1 MSEVT
6 RRHVTRDEDGMRLDR
21 WFRGH
26 FPQVTFAYLNKL
38 ARTGQL
44 RVDGKR
50 VKPNARLAEGQEI
63 RVPPLAFEARPV
75 DASQAEAKPLT
86 KEERQLFESMI
97 LHEDED
103 IYVLNKPAGLAV
115 QGGTKTHRH
124 VDGLLIGL
132 GVELRERPRLVHRL
146 DRETSGVLVIAKRRA
161 VAASLGKLFATRAVR
176 KIYWAGV
183 RGVPKPAQGRIDI
196 ALIKAAGP
204 NGDRV
209 RAAEANEEEAQ
220 HAVTYYSIIDKAPPV
235 MAWISLKP
243 STGRQHQ
250 LRAHMA
256 HIGHP
261 ILGDDKYGGDKDLPA
276 AITNRLH
283 LHARRIVFPLPRGG
297 TVDVTAPLP
306 PHMLETW
313 ALFGFD
319 PGRYDQGSAAE
330 ERKARRK

>member
-6 RRHVTRDEDGMRLDR
+6 RRRVVRDEDGMRLDR
-21 WFRGH
+21 WFRIH

-44 RVDGKR
+44 RVEGKR
-50 VKPNARLAEGQEI
+50 VKPNARLGEGQEI
-63 RVPPLAFEARPV
+63 RVPPLAFEARPA
-75 DASQAEAKPLT
+75 DAPSTEAKPLT
-86 KEERQLFESMI
+86 KDERKLFDSMI
-97 LHEDED
+97 LHEDKD

-124 VDGLLIGL
+124 VDGLLMGL
-132 GVELRERPRLVHRL
+132 GAELGERPRLVHRL

-161 VAASLGKLFATRAVR
+161 VAASLGKLFATRTVR

-183 RGVPKPAQGRIDI
+183 KGVPKPSQGKIDI

-204 NGDRV
+204 DGDRV
-209 RAAEANEEEAQ
+209 RVAHADEGEAQ
-220 HAVTYYSIIDKAPPV
+220 RAVTHYSIIDKAPPV
-235 MAWISLKP
+235 MAWMSLKP

-261 ILGDDKYGGDKDLPA
+261 ILGDDKYGGHEDLPA
-276 AITNRLH
+276 AIPNRLH
-283 LHARRIVFPLPRGG
+283 LHARRIVFPHPRGG

-306 PHMLETW
+306 PHMRETW

-319 PGRYDQGSAAE
+319 PQRYDEGPPSE
-330 ERKARRK
+330 DRK

>member
-6 RRHVTRDEDGMRLDR
+6 RRRVVRDEDGMRLDR
-21 WFRGH
+21 WFHIH
-26 FPQVTFAYLNKL
+26 FPQVTFAHMNKL

-44 RVDGKR
+44 RLDGKR
-50 VKPNARLAEGQEI
+50 VKLNVRLAEGQEI
-63 RVPPLAFEARPV
+63 RVPPLAFEARPA
-75 DASQAEAKPLT
+75 DAPVAKAKPLS
-86 KEERQLFESMI
+86 KEERQLFAGMVI
-97 LHEDED
+97 HEDKD
-103 IYVLNKPAGLAV
+103 IYVLNKPTGLAV
-115 QGGTKTHRH
+115 QGGTKTYRH
-124 VDGLLIGL
+124 IDGLLIGL
-132 GVELRERPRLVHRL
+132 GVERDERPRLVHRL

-161 VAASLGKLFATRAVR
+161 VAAALGKLFATRAVR

-183 RGVPKPAQGRIDI
+183 RGVPRPPQGKIDVP
-196 ALIKAAGP
+196 LIKSAGP
-204 NGDRV
+204 SGDRV
-209 RAAEANEEEAQ
+209 RAAVADEEDAQ
-220 HAVTYYSIIDKAPPV
+220 RAVTHYSVIDKAPPAI
-235 MAWISLKP
+235 AWMSLKP

-276 AITNRLH
+276 AIANRLH
-283 LHARRIVFPLPRGG
+283 LHARRIVFPHPRGG

-319 PGRYDQGSAAE
+319 PGRYDEGPASE
-330 ERKARRK
+330 ERETRKR

>member
-1 MSEVT
+1 MSEVLH
-6 RRHVTRDEDGMRLDR
+6 RRVTRDEDGMRVDR

-50 VKPNARLAEGQEI
+50 VKPNARLVEGQEI
-63 RVPPLAFEARPV
+63 RVPPLAFEARPA
-75 DASQAEAKPLT
+75 DAPQAEAKPLT
-86 KEERQLFESMI
+86 KEEKQLFASMI
-97 LHEDED
+97 LHEDKD

-132 GVELRERPRLVHRL
+132 GAELGERPRLVHRL

-161 VAASLGKLFATRAVR
+161 VAAALGKLFATRAVR

-183 RGVPKPAQGRIDI
+183 KGVPKPPQGKIDI

-204 NGDRV
+204 DGDRV
-209 RAAEANEEEAQ
+209 RAADADEEEAQ
-220 HAVTYYSIIDKAPPV
+220 RAVTHYSVIDKAPPV
-235 MAWISLKP
+235 MAWMSLKP

-283 LHARRIVFPLPRGG
+283 LHARRIMFPHPRGG

-306 PHMLETW
+306 SHMQETW

-319 PGRYDQGSAAE
+319 PGRYDEGPPSE
-330 ERKARRK
+330 EREARRK

>member
-1 MSEVT
+1 MSEVS
-6 RRHVTRDEDGMRLDR
+6 RRRVVRDEDGMRLDR
-21 WFRGH
+21 WFRIH

-44 RVDGKR
+44 RVEGRR

-63 RVPPLAFEARPV
+63 RVPPLAFEARPA
-75 DASQAEAKPLT
+75 DLPENETRPLT
-86 KEERQLFESMI
+86 KEERKLFQGMI
-97 LHEDED
+97 LHEDKD
-103 IYVLNKPAGLAV
+103 IYILNKPAGLAV

-124 VDGLLIGL
+124 VDGLLVGL
-132 GVELRERPRLVHRL
+132 GAELGERPRLVHRL
-146 DRETSGVLVIAKRRA
+146 DRDTSGVLVIAKRRA
-161 VAASLGKLFATRAVR
+161 VAASLGKLFATHAVR

-183 RGVPKPAQGRIDI
+183 KGVPRPAQGKIDV

-204 NGDRV
+204 DGDRV
-209 RAAEANEEEAQ
+209 RAAHSDEEAQ
-220 HAVTYYSIIDKAPPV
+220 RAVTHYSIIDKAPPV
-235 MAWISLKP
+235 LAWMSLKP

-261 ILGDDKYGGDKDLPA
+261 ILGDEKYGGDEGLPA

-283 LHARRIVFPLPRGG
+283 LHARRIVFPHPRGG
-297 TVDVTAPLP
+297 TVDISAPLP
-306 PHMLETW
+306 PHMRETW

-319 PGRYDQGSAAE
+319 PDRYDEGLPE
-330 ERKARRK
+330 DRK

>member
-1 MSEVT
+1 MT
-6 RRHVTRDEDGMRLDR
+6 HRRVVRDEDGMRLDR
-21 WFRGH
+21 WFRVH

-44 RVDGKR
+44 RVEGKR
-50 VKPNARLAEGQEI
+50 VKPNARLEAGQEI
-63 RVPPLAFEARPV
+63 RVPPLAFEARPA
-75 DASQAEAKPLT
+75 DAPSTEAKPLT
-86 KEERQLFESMI
+86 KDERKLFDSMI
-97 LHEDED
+97 LHEDKD

-124 VDGLLIGL
+124 IDGLLIGL
-132 GVELRERPRLVHRL
+132 GAELGERPRLVHRL

-161 VAASLGKLFATRAVR
+161 VAASLGKLFATRTVR

-183 RGVPKPAQGRIDI
+183 KGVPKPAQGKIDI

-204 NGDRV
+204 DGDRV
-209 RAAEANEEEAQ
+209 RVAEADEEEAQ
-220 HAVTYYSIIDKAPPV
+220 RAVTHYSVIDKAPPV
-235 MAWISLKP
+235 MAWMSLKP

-261 ILGDDKYGGDKDLPA
+261 ILGDDKYGGHEDLPA
-276 AITNRLH
+276 AIPNRLH
-283 LHARRIVFPLPRGG
+283 LHARRIVFPHPRGG

-306 PHMLETW
+306 PHMRETW

-319 PGRYDQGSAAE
+319 PGRYDEGPAPE
-330 ERKARRK
+330 DRK